1 MEDFPANSQIL
12 RNTISM
18 KNLLM
23 ACFILAA
30 ASCST
35 AQMTYSSKNK
45 KAIALFEQGRDEPS
59 KSIDPKTHGPN
70 YAGGI
75 ALLEKAL
82 EKDPNFWEAHM
93 VEAEM
98 YEELN
103 QPYKAIEH
111 YRKAL
116 AINPNP
122 TSGGATYFYLGT
134 LEYSVGEYENAT
146 KNLTTF
152 TQVKGA
158 HPDNI
163 ALAKQIINDCAF
175 AIEAMKNP
183 TQFKPVNLGPGVN
196 TKDPEYFPT
205 ITVDGKTLL
214 FTRLIDDKRV
224 SGPFQK
230 QEDFYV
236 SNLSTFNTWEAAVPM
251 PKNINTLNNEGAPT
265 ISADGRN
272 LIFVACSDE
281 SGTNYG
287 ENRKGKGSCDLF
299 YTKRLGN
306 QWVDPVNLP
315 GAINTGNWESQPSLS
330 ADGKTLYFVRKV
342 MTRNGRPDSDI
353 YFSTLKDDGSWDT
366 PVRLPNTINTP
377 YMEESVLIHPDGKTL
392 YFSSQGHPGMGGL
405 DIFLS
410 RMNDKGEWSKPENLG
425 YPINTSA
432 DENSLLV
439 SADGEIAFFASDREG
454 GFGDLDIY
462 YFIMPEKFRP
472 VKTVYFDGL
481 VFDAITK
488 KPLPGKFSLVNI
500 KTGKEVIKSEADQV
514 NGTFTVSL
522 PLNEEYALSVSY
534 PGYTFFSQNFN
545 MTIADNQES
554 FHMDVPMVP
563 LTASG
568 TATAL
573 KNVFFDLN
581 KATLRPESFVE
592 LNKLRDLLKANPATK
607 IEIGGHTDTRG
618 DAAENLKLSDAR
630 AKSVKDY
637 LISQGIETSRLTS
650 KGYGETMPIFS
661 DEAIAKMTKESEK
674 EKAHQENRRTEYKIV
689 K

>member
-1 MEDFPANSQIL
+1 MEDLITNSQIL
-12 RNTISM
+12 RNTLSM
-18 KNLLM
+18 KNGLLVL
-23 ACFILAA
+23 FLLAL

-35 AQMTYSSKNK
+35 AQMTYSTKNK
-45 KAIALFEQGRDEPS
+45 KAIELFEQARNEPG

-70 YAGGI
+70 FAGAI
-75 ALLEKAL
+75 VLLEKAL

-134 LEYSVGEYENAT
+134 LEYSVGEYENAI
-146 KNLTTF
+146 KNLTIF
-152 TQVKGA
+152 TQAKGA
-158 HPDNI
+158 YPENI
-163 ALAKQIINDCAF
+163 ERAKQVIKDCSF

-183 TQFKPVNLGPGVN
+183 TQFKPINLGPGVN

-214 FTRLIDDKRV
+214 FTRRLDDKRV
-224 SGPFQK
+224 AVYGE
-230 QEDFYV
+230 QEDFFV
-236 SNLSTFNTWEAAVPM
+236 SNLSTFNTWETAVPM
-251 PKNINTLNNEGAPT
+251 PKNINTINNEGAPT
-265 ISADGRN
+265 ISADGRS
-272 LIFVACSDE
+272 LIFVACADE
-281 SGTNYG
+281 SGSYG
-287 ENRKGKGSCDLF
+287 DNRKGKGSCDLF
-299 YTKRLGN
+299 YTKRLGS
-306 QWVDPVNLP
+306 QWIDPVNLP
-315 GAINTGNWESQPSLS
+315 GAINTGNWETQPSLS
-330 ADGKTLYFVRKV
+330 ADGKTLYFVRRI
-342 MTRNGRPDSDI
+342 MTRGGRPDSDI
-353 YFSTLKDDGSWDT
+353 YTSTLKDDGTWDT
-366 PVRLPNTINTP
+366 PVRLPATVNSP

-392 YFSSQGHPGMGGL
+392 YFSSQGHRGMGGL
-405 DIFLS
+405 DIFVS
-410 RMNDKGEWSKPENLG
+410 RMNDKGEWGAAENLG
-425 YPINTSA
+425 YPINSSA

-454 GFGDLDIY
+454 GFGDLDLY

-472 VKTVYFDGL
+472 VKTLYFDGL
-481 VFDAITK
+481 VFDATTK

-500 KTGKEVIKSEADQV
+500 KTGAEVIKSEADQV

-522 PLNEEYALSVSY
+522 PINEEYALSVSY

-545 MTIADNQES
+545 MTLADNQES
-554 FHMDVPMVP
+554 FHMDVPMNPIV
-563 LTASG
+563 SG
-568 TATAL
+568 TTTAL
-573 KNVFFDLN
+573 KNVFFDLD
-581 KATLRPESFVE
+581 KATLRPESYVE
-592 LNKLRDLLKANPATK
+592 LNKLRDQLKANPTMK

-618 DAAENLKLSDAR
+618 DAARNLQLSDAR

-637 LISQGIETSRLTS
+637 LIQQGIEASRLSS

-661 DEAIAKMTKESEK
+661 DEAIAKMVKETEK
-674 EKAHQENRRTEYKIV
+674 EKAHQENRRTEYKIL

>member
-1 MEDFPANSQIL
+1 MEDLPANSQIL

-23 ACFILAA
+23 ALFILAA

-45 KAIALFEQGRDEPS
+45 KAIALFEEGRAEPG

-70 YAGGI
+70 FAGGI

-82 EKDPNFWEAHM
+82 EKDSMFWEAHM

-116 AINPNP
+116 KINPNP
-122 TSGGATYFYLGT
+122 TSGGAAYFYLGT
-134 LEYSVGEYENAT
+134 LEYTVGEYESA
-146 KNLTTF
+146 KENLIKF
-152 TQVKGA
+152 TQAKGA
-158 HPDNI
+158 HPDNV
-163 ALAKQIINDCAF
+163 ARAKQIISDTEF

-183 TQFKPVNLGPGVN
+183 NQFKPVNLGPGVN

-224 SGPFQK
+224 AGPFQK

-251 PKNINTLNNEGAPT
+251 PKNINTVNNEGAPT

-287 ENRKGKGSCDLF
+287 DNRKGRGSCDLF

-306 QWVDPVNLP
+306 QWIDPVNLP

-330 ADGKTLYFVRKV
+330 ADGKTVYFVRKV
-342 MTRNGRPDSDI
+342 MTRGGRPDSDI
-353 YFSTLKDDGSWDT
+353 YYSTLKEDGSWDT
-366 PVRLPNTINTP
+366 PVRLPNNINTP
-377 YMEESVLIHPDGKTL
+377 YMEESVLIHPDGRTL

-405 DIFLS
+405 DIFVT
-410 RMNDKGEWSKPENLG
+410 RMNDKGEWGKPENLG

-481 VFDAITK
+481 VFDATTK
-488 KPLPGKFSLVNI
+488 KPLPGKFSLINI

-545 MTIADNQES
+545 MTVADNQES
-554 FHMDVPMVP
+554 FHMDVPLNP
-563 LTASG
+563 ITSG
-568 TATAL
+568 TTTAL
-573 KNVFFDLN
+573 KNVFFDLD
-581 KATLRPESFVE
+581 KATLRPESYVE
-592 LNKLRDLLKANPATK
+592 LNKLRDLLKANPTMK

-618 DAAENLKLSDAR
+618 DAARNLQLSDAR
-630 AKSVKDY
+630 AKTVKDY
-637 LISQGIETSRLTS
+637 LIQQGIEVSRLSS
-650 KGYGETMPIFS
+650 KGFGETMPIFT
-661 DEAIAKMTKESEK
+661 DEAIAKMSKETEK

-689 K
+689 N

>member
-1 MEDFPANSQIL
+1 M
-12 RNTISM
+12 R
-18 KNLLM
+18 NLLL
-23 ACFILAA
+23 ALFILAT

-45 KAIALFEQGRDEPS
+45 KAIALYEQGRSEPGRS
-59 KSIDPKTHGPN
+59 VDPKTHGPN
-70 YAGGI
+70 YAAGI

-82 EKDPNFWEAHM
+82 EKDPAFWEVHM

-98 YEELN
+98 YIELN
-103 QPYKAIEH
+103 QPHKAIEH

-122 TSGGATYFYLGT
+122 TSGGSTYYYLGT
-134 LEYSVGEYENAT
+134 LEYGVGEYENAV
-146 KNLTTF
+146 KDLTTF
-152 TQVKGA
+152 TQSKGA

-163 ALAKQIINDCAF
+163 AMAKQLINDCAF

-183 TQFKPVNLGPGVN
+183 NQFKPINLGPGVN

-224 SGPFQK
+224 AGPYQK

-236 SNLSTFNTWEAAVPM
+236 SNLSTFNTWETAVPM
-251 PKNINTLNNEGAPT
+251 PKNINTVNNEGAPT
-265 ISADGRN
+265 IAADGRT

-281 SGTNYG
+281 SGINYG

-306 QWVDPVNLP
+306 QWIDPTNLP
-315 GAINTGNWESQPSLS
+315 GAINTSSWESQPSLS

-342 MTRNGRPDSDI
+342 MTRGGRPDSDI
-353 YFSTLKDDGSWDT
+353 YSSTLKDDGTWDT

-392 YFSSQGHPGMGGL
+392 YFSSKGHPGMGGL
-405 DIFLS
+405 DIFVS
-410 RMNDKGEWSKPENLG
+410 RMDENGVWGKPENLG

-462 YFIMPEKFRP
+462 YFVMPEKFRP

-481 VFDAITK
+481 VFDAVTK
-488 KPLPGKFSLVNI
+488 KPIQGKFSLVNI
-500 KTGKEVIKSEADQV
+500 KTGKEVIKSEADPV
-514 NGTFTVSL
+514 TGAFTVSL
-522 PLNEEYALSVSY
+522 PINEDYALSVSY

-545 MTIADNQES
+545 MTLADNQES
-554 FHMDVPMVP
+554 FHMDVPMVSVSNTVNP
-563 LTASG
+563 VT
-568 TATAL
+568 L
-573 KNVFFDLN
+573 KNVFFDLGL
-581 KATLRPESFVE
+581 ATLRPESYVE
-592 LNKLRDLLKANPATK
+592 LNKLRDFLKANPALK

-618 DAAENLKLSDAR
+618 DNAENQKLSEAR

-637 LISQGIETSRLTS
+637 LIQQGIETARLSS
-650 KGYGETMPIFS
+650 KGYGETMPIYS
-661 DEAIAKMTKESEK
+661 DEAIAKMPTEKEK

>member
-1 MEDFPANSQIL
+1 M
-12 RNTISM
+12 R
-18 KNLLM
+18 NLLL
-23 ACFILAA
+23 ALFILAT

-45 KAIALFEQGRDEPS
+45 KAIALYEQGRSEPGRS
-59 KSIDPKTHGPN
+59 VDPKTHGPN
-70 YAGGI
+70 YAAGI

-82 EKDPNFWEAHM
+82 EKDPAFWEVHM

-98 YEELN
+98 YIELN
-103 QPYKAIEH
+103 QPHKAIEH

-122 TSGGATYFYLGT
+122 TSGGSTYYYLGT
-134 LEYSVGEYENAT
+134 LEYGVGEYENAV
-146 KNLTTF
+146 KDLTTF
-152 TQVKGA
+152 TQSKGA

-163 ALAKQIINDCAF
+163 AMAKQLINDCAF

-183 TQFKPVNLGPGVN
+183 NQFKPINLGPGVN

-224 SGPFQK
+224 AGPYQK

-236 SNLSTFNTWEAAVPM
+236 SNLSTFNTWETAVPM
-251 PKNINTLNNEGAPT
+251 PKNINTVNNEGAPT
-265 ISADGRN
+265 IAADGRT

-281 SGTNYG
+281 SGINYG

-306 QWVDPVNLP
+306 QWIDPTNLP
-315 GAINTGNWESQPSLS
+315 GAINTSSWESQPSLS

-342 MTRNGRPDSDI
+342 MTRGGRPDSDI
-353 YFSTLKDDGSWDT
+353 YSSTLKDDGTWDT

-392 YFSSQGHPGMGGL
+392 YFSSKGHPGMGGL
-405 DIFLS
+405 DIFVS
-410 RMNDKGEWSKPENLG
+410 RMDENGVWGKPENLG

-462 YFIMPEKFRP
+462 YFVMPEKFRP
-472 VKTVYFDGL
+472 VRTVYFDGL
-481 VFDAITK
+481 VFDAVTK
-488 KPLPGKFSLVNI
+488 KPIQGKFSLVNI
-500 KTGKEVIKSEADQV
+500 KTGKEVIKSEADPV
-514 NGTFTVSL
+514 TGAFTVSL
-522 PLNEEYALSVSY
+522 PINEDYALSVSY

-545 MTIADNQES
+545 MTLADNQES
-554 FHMDVPMVP
+554 FHMDVPMVSVSNTVNP
-563 LTASG
+563 VT
-568 TATAL
+568 L
-573 KNVFFDLN
+573 KNVFFDLGL
-581 KATLRPESFVE
+581 ATLRPESYVE
-592 LNKLRDLLKANPATK
+592 LNKLRDFLKANPALK

-618 DAAENLKLSDAR
+618 DNAENQKLSEAR

-637 LISQGIETSRLTS
+637 LIQQGIETARLSS
-650 KGYGETMPIFS
+650 KGYGETMPIYS
-661 DEAIAKMTKESEK
+661 DEAIAKMPTEKEK

>member
-1 MEDFPANSQIL
+1 M
-12 RNTISM
+12 R
-18 KNLLM
+18 NLLL
-23 ACFILAA
+23 ALFILAT

-45 KAIALFEQGRDEPS
+45 KAIALFEQGRDEPG
-59 KSIDPKTHGPN
+59 KSVDPRTHGPN

-82 EKDPNFWEAHM
+82 EKDPAFWEAHM

-98 YEELN
+98 YELLN
-103 QPYKAIEH
+103 QPYKAIEQC
-111 YRKAL
+111 RKAL
-116 AINPNP
+116 AINPSP
-122 TSGGATYFYLGT
+122 TSGGSTYFYLGT
-134 LEYSVGEYENAT
+134 LEYSVGEYENAR

-152 TQVKGA
+152 TQAKGA
-158 HPDNI
+158 HPDNV
-163 ALAKQIINDCAF
+163 ARAKQIINDCDF
-175 AIEAMKNP
+175 AVEAMKNP
-183 TQFKPVNLGPGVN
+183 NQFKPINLGPGVN
-196 TKDPEYFPT
+196 TKDSEYFPT

-214 FTRLIDDKRV
+214 FTRRIEDKRV
-224 SGPFQK
+224 QVYGE

-236 SNLSTFNTWEAAVPM
+236 SNLSTFNTWEAAIPM

-265 ISADGRN
+265 IAADGRT
-272 LIFVACSDE
+272 LIFVACADE
-281 SGTNYG
+281 SGSYG
-287 ENRKGKGSCDLF
+287 DNRNGKGSCDLF

-306 QWVDPVNLP
+306 QWIDPTNLP
-315 GAINTGNWESQPSLS
+315 GAINTGSWESQPSLS

-342 MTRNGRPDSDI
+342 MTRGGRPDSDI
-353 YFSTLKDDGSWDT
+353 YFSTLKEDGSWDT

-392 YFSSQGHPGMGGL
+392 YFSSQGHQGMGGL
-405 DIFLS
+405 DIFVS
-410 RMNDKGEWSKPENLG
+410 RMDEHGVWGKPENLG

-454 GFGDLDIY
+454 GFGKLDLY

-472 VKTVYFDGL
+472 VKTLYFDGL
-481 VFDAITK
+481 VFDAVTK
-488 KPLPGKFSLVNI
+488 KPIPGKFSLVNI

-514 NGTFTVSL
+514 TGSFTVSL
-522 PLNEEYALSVSY
+522 PINEEYALSVSY

-545 MTIADNQES
+545 MTLADNQES
-554 FHMDVPMVP
+554 FHMDVPMVSVSNTVNP
-563 LTASG
+563 V
-568 TATAL
+568 AL
-573 KNVFFDLN
+573 KNVFFDLA

-592 LNKLRDLLKANPATK
+592 LNKLRDFLKANPTIK

-637 LISQGIETSRLTS
+637 LIQQGIEAARLSS
-650 KGYGETMPIFS
+650 KGYGETLPIYS
-661 DEAIAKMTKESEK
+661 DEVIAKMATEKEK

>member
-1 MEDFPANSQIL
+1 M
-12 RNTISM
+12 R
-18 KNLLM
+18 NLLL
-23 ACFILAA
+23 ALFILAT

-45 KAIALFEQGRDEPS
+45 KAIALYEQGRSEPGRS
-59 KSIDPKTHGPN
+59 VDPKTHGPN
-70 YAGGI
+70 YAAGI

-82 EKDPNFWEAHM
+82 EKDPAFWEVHM

-98 YEELN
+98 YIELN
-103 QPYKAIEH
+103 QPHKAIEH

-122 TSGGATYFYLGT
+122 TSGGSTYYYLGT
-134 LEYSVGEYENAT
+134 LEYGVGEYENAV
-146 KNLTTF
+146 KDLTTF
-152 TQVKGA
+152 TQSKGA

-163 ALAKQIINDCAF
+163 AMAKQLINDCAF

-183 TQFKPVNLGPGVN
+183 NQFKPINLGPGVN

-224 SGPFQK
+224 AGPYQK

-236 SNLSTFNTWEAAVPM
+236 SNLSTFNTWETAVPM
-251 PKNINTLNNEGAPT
+251 PKNINTVNNEGAPT
-265 ISADGRN
+265 IAADGRT

-281 SGTNYG
+281 SGINYG

-306 QWVDPVNLP
+306 QWIDPTNLP
-315 GAINTGNWESQPSLS
+315 GAINTSSWESQPSLS

-342 MTRNGRPDSDI
+342 MTRGGRPDSDI
-353 YFSTLKDDGSWDT
+353 YSSTLKDDGTWDT

-392 YFSSQGHPGMGGL
+392 YFSSKGHPGMGGL
-405 DIFLS
+405 DIFVS
-410 RMNDKGEWSKPENLG
+410 RMDENGVWGKPENLG

-462 YFIMPEKFRP
+462 YFVMPEKFRP
-472 VKTVYFDGL
+472 VRTVYFDGL
-481 VFDAITK
+481 VFDALTK
-488 KPLPGKFSLVNI
+488 KPIQGKFSLVNI
-500 KTGKEVIKSEADQV
+500 KTGKEVIKSEADPV
-514 NGTFTVSL
+514 TGAFTVSL
-522 PLNEEYALSVSY
+522 PINEDYALSVSY

-545 MTIADNQES
+545 MTLADNQES
-554 FHMDVPMVP
+554 FHMDVPMVSVSNTVNP
-563 LTASG
+563 VT
-568 TATAL
+568 L
-573 KNVFFDLN
+573 KNVFFDLGL
-581 KATLRPESFVE
+581 ATLRPESYVE
-592 LNKLRDLLKANPATK
+592 LNKLRDFLKANPALK

-618 DAAENLKLSDAR
+618 DNAENQKLSEAR

-637 LISQGIETSRLTS
+637 LIQQGIEAARLSS
-650 KGYGETMPIFS
+650 KGYGETMPIYS
-661 DEAIAKMTKESEK
+661 DEAIAKMPTEKEK

>member
-1 MEDFPANSQIL
+1 
-12 RNTISM
+12 M
-18 KNLLM
+18 KNGLLVL
-23 ACFILAA
+23 FLLAL

-35 AQMTYSSKNK
+35 AQMTYSTKNK
-45 KAIALFEQGRDEPS
+45 KAIELYEQGRNEPGR
-59 KSIDPKTHGPN
+59 SIDPKTHGPN
-70 YAGGI
+70 FAGGI
-75 ALLEKAL
+75 ALLDKAL

-111 YRKAL
+111 YRKVI

-122 TSGGATYFYLGT
+122 TSGGAIYFYLGT
-134 LEYSVGEYENAT
+134 MEYTVGEYENAI

-152 TQVKGA
+152 TQAKGA
-158 HPDNI
+158 HPENV
-163 ALAKQIINDCAF
+163 ARAKRLIDDCNF

-196 TKDPEYFPT
+196 TKDAEYFPT

-214 FTRLIDDKRV
+214 FTRRIEDKRV
-224 SGPFQK
+224 PVYGE

-236 SNLSTFNTWEAAVPM
+236 SNLSTFKTWETAVPM
-251 PKNINTLNNEGAPT
+251 PKNINTVRNEGAPT

-272 LIFVACSDE
+272 LIFVACDDE
-281 SGTNYG
+281 SGSYG
-287 ENRKGKGSCDLF
+287 EGRKGKGSCDLF

-306 QWVDPVNLP
+306 QWIDPVNLP
-315 GAINTGNWESQPSLS
+315 GAINTGNWETQPSLS
-330 ADGKTLYFVRKV
+330 ADGKTLYFVRRV
-342 MTRNGRPDSDI
+342 MTKSGIPDSDI
-353 YFSTLKDDGSWDT
+353 YTSTLKDDGTWNT
-366 PVRLPNTINTP
+366 PVRLPSTINTP

-392 YFSSQGHPGMGGL
+392 YFSSQGHRGMGGL
-405 DIFLS
+405 DIFVS
-410 RMNDKGEWSKPENLG
+410 RMNEKGEWGPAENLG
-425 YPINTSA
+425 YPINSSA

-454 GFGDLDIY
+454 GFGKLDLY

-472 VKTVYFDGL
+472 VKTLYFDGL
-481 VFDAITK
+481 VFDAVTK

-500 KTGKEVIKSEADQV
+500 KTGVEVIKSEADQV

-522 PLNEEYALSVSY
+522 PINEEYALSVSY
-534 PGYTFFSQNFN
+534 PGYTFYSQNFN
-545 MTIADNQES
+545 MTVADNQES
-554 FHMDVPMVP
+554 FHMDVPMNP
-563 LTASG
+563 ITAG
-568 TATAL
+568 PPTAL
-573 KNVFFDLN
+573 RNVFFDLD
-581 KATLRPESFVE
+581 KATLRPESYVE
-592 LNKLRDLLKANPATK
+592 LNKLRDFLKANSAIK

-618 DAAENLKLSDAR
+618 DEAANLKLSDAR

-637 LISQGIETSRLTS
+637 LIQQGIEASRLSS
-650 KGYGETMPIFS
+650 KGYGETMPIFT

>member
-1 MEDFPANSQIL
+1 MEDFIADSQIL

-23 ACFILAA
+23 ACFILAT

-45 KAIALFEQGRDEPS
+45 KAIALYEQGRDEPG
-59 KSIDPKTHGPN
+59 KSVDPKTHGPN

-82 EKDPNFWEAHM
+82 EKDPAFWEAHM

-98 YEELN
+98 YESLN
-103 QPYKAIEH
+103 QPYKAIEQ

-116 AINPNP
+116 EINPNP

-134 LEYSVGEYENAT
+134 LEYSVGEYENAS

-152 TQVKGA
+152 VQTKGA
-158 HPDNI
+158 HADYVTRS
-163 ALAKQIINDCAF
+163 KQIINDCAF

-183 TQFKPVNLGPGVN
+183 NQFKPVNLGPGVN
-196 TKDPEYFPT
+196 TKDSEYFPT

-214 FTRLIDDKRV
+214 FTRRLEDKRV
-224 SGPFQK
+224 PIYGE

-236 SNLSTFNTWEAAVPM
+236 SNLSTFNTWETAIPM

-265 ISADGRN
+265 IAADGRT

-281 SGTNYG
+281 SGSYG
-287 ENRKGKGSCDLF
+287 DNRKGKGSCDLF

-306 QWVDPVNLP
+306 QWVDPINLP
-315 GAINTGNWESQPSLS
+315 GAINTGNWETQPSLS
-330 ADGKTLYFVRKV
+330 ADGKTLYFVRRI
-342 MTRNGRPDSDI
+342 MTRGGRPDSDI
-353 YFSTLKDDGSWDT
+353 YTSTMKDDGSWDT

-392 YFSSQGHPGMGGL
+392 YFSSQGHRGMGGL
-405 DIFLS
+405 DIFVS
-410 RMNDKGEWSKPENLG
+410 RMNDKGEWGIPENLG

-454 GFGDLDIY
+454 GFGKLDLY

-472 VKTVYFDGL
+472 VKTLYFDGL
-481 VFDAITK
+481 VFDAVTK
-488 KPLPGKFSLVNI
+488 APLPGKFSLVNI

-522 PLNEEYALSVSY
+522 PTNEEYALSVSY

-545 MTIADNQES
+545 MTVADNQES
-554 FHMDVPMVP
+554 FHMDVPMNP
-563 LTASG
+563 ITAGS
-568 TATAL
+568 TTAL

-581 KATLRPESFVE
+581 KASLRPESFVE
-592 LNKLRDLLKANPATK
+592 LNKLRDFLKSNPTIK

-618 DAAENLKLSDAR
+618 DAAENMKLSDAR

-637 LISQGIETSRLTS
+637 LIQQGVEASRLSS
-650 KGYGETMPIFS
+650 KGFGETMPIFS
-661 DEAIAKMTKESEK
+661 DEVIAKMTKENEK

>member
-1 MEDFPANSQIL
+1 MEDLITNSQIL
-12 RNTISM
+12 RNTLSM
-18 KNLLM
+18 KNGLLVL
-23 ACFILAA
+23 FLLAL

-35 AQMTYSSKNK
+35 AQMTYSTKNK
-45 KAIALFEQGRDEPS
+45 KAIELFEQARNEPG

-70 YAGGI
+70 FAGAI
-75 ALLEKAL
+75 VLLEKAL

-103 QPYKAIEH
+103 QPYKAIDH

-134 LEYSVGEYENAT
+134 LEYSVGEYENAI
-146 KNLTTF
+146 KNLTIF
-152 TQVKGA
+152 TQAKGA
-158 HPDNI
+158 YPENI
-163 ALAKQIINDCAF
+163 ERAKQVIKDCSF

-183 TQFKPVNLGPGVN
+183 TQFKPINLGPGVN

-214 FTRLIDDKRV
+214 FTRRLDDKRV
-224 SGPFQK
+224 AVYGE
-230 QEDFYV
+230 QEDFFV
-236 SNLSTFNTWEAAVPM
+236 SNLSTFNTWETAVPM
-251 PKNINTLNNEGAPT
+251 PKNINTINNEGAPT
-265 ISADGRN
+265 ISADGRS
-272 LIFVACSDE
+272 LIFVACADE
-281 SGTNYG
+281 SGSYG
-287 ENRKGKGSCDLF
+287 DNRKGKGSCDLF
-299 YTKRLGN
+299 YTKRLGS
-306 QWVDPVNLP
+306 QWIDPVNLP
-315 GAINTGNWESQPSLS
+315 GAINTGNWETQPSLS
-330 ADGKTLYFVRKV
+330 ADGKTLYFVRRI
-342 MTRNGRPDSDI
+342 MTRGGRPDSDI
-353 YFSTLKDDGSWDT
+353 YTSTLKDDGTWDT
-366 PVRLPNTINTP
+366 PVRLPATVNSP

-392 YFSSQGHPGMGGL
+392 YFSSQGHRGMGGL
-405 DIFLS
+405 DIFVS
-410 RMNDKGEWSKPENLG
+410 RMNDKGEWGAAENLG
-425 YPINTSA
+425 YPINSSA

-454 GFGDLDIY
+454 GFGDLDLY

-472 VKTVYFDGL
+472 VKTLYFDGL
-481 VFDAITK
+481 VFDATTK

-500 KTGKEVIKSEADQV
+500 KTGAEVIKSEADQV

-522 PLNEEYALSVSY
+522 PINEEYALSVSY

-545 MTIADNQES
+545 MTLADNQES
-554 FHMDVPMVP
+554 FHMDVPMNPIV
-563 LTASG
+563 SG
-568 TATAL
+568 TTTAL
-573 KNVFFDLN
+573 KNVFFDLD
-581 KATLRPESFVE
+581 KATLRPESYVE
-592 LNKLRDLLKANPATK
+592 LNKLRDQLKANPTMK

-618 DAAENLKLSDAR
+618 DAARNLQLSDAR

-637 LISQGIETSRLTS
+637 LIQQGIEASRLSS

-661 DEAIAKMTKESEK
+661 DEAISKMVKETEK
-674 EKAHQENRRTEYKIV
+674 EKAHQENRRTEYKIL

>member
-1 MEDFPANSQIL
+1 MEDIIANSQIF
-12 RNTISM
+12 RNTLKM
-18 KNLLM
+18 KNGLLVL
-23 ACFILAA
+23 FLLAL

-35 AQMTYSSKNK
+35 AQMTYSTKNK
-45 KAIALFEQGRDEPS
+45 KAIELFEQARNEPG

-70 YAGGI
+70 FAGAI
-75 ALLEKAL
+75 VLLEKAL

-122 TSGGATYFYLGT
+122 TSGGGTYFYLGT
-134 LEYSVGEYENAT
+134 LEYSVGEYENAV
-146 KNLTTF
+146 KNLTIF
-152 TQVKGA
+152 TQAKGA
-158 HPDNI
+158 YPENVER
-163 ALAKQIINDCAF
+163 AKQLINDCNF

-183 TQFKPVNLGPGVN
+183 TQFKPINLGPGVN

-214 FTRLIDDKRV
+214 FTRRLEDKRV
-224 SGPFQK
+224 QVYGE
-230 QEDFYV
+230 QEDFFV
-236 SNLSTFNTWEAAVPM
+236 SNLSTFNTWETAVPM
-251 PKNINTLNNEGAPT
+251 PKNINTINNEGAPT
-265 ISADGRN
+265 ISADGRS
-272 LIFVACSDE
+272 LIFVACADE
-281 SGTNYG
+281 SGSYG
-287 ENRKGKGSCDLF
+287 DNRKGKGSCDLF
-299 YTKRLGN
+299 YTKRLGT

-315 GAINTGNWESQPSLS
+315 GAINTGNWETQPSLS
-330 ADGKTLYFVRKV
+330 ADGKTLYFVRRI
-342 MTRNGRPDSDI
+342 MTRGGRPDSDI
-353 YFSTLKDDGSWDT
+353 YSSTLKDDGTWDT
-366 PVRLPNTINTP
+366 PVRLPATVNTP

-392 YFSSQGHPGMGGL
+392 YFSSQGHRGMGGL
-405 DIFLS
+405 DIFVS
-410 RMNDKGEWSKPENLG
+410 RMNDKGEWGTAENLG
-425 YPINTSA
+425 YPINSSA

-454 GFGDLDIY
+454 GFGDLDLY

-472 VKTVYFDGL
+472 VKTLYFDGL

-488 KPLPGKFSLVNI
+488 KPIPGKFSLINI
-500 KTGKEVIKSEADQV
+500 KTGVEVIKSEADQV

-522 PLNEEYALSVSY
+522 PINEEYALSVSY

-545 MTIADNQES
+545 MTLADNQES

-563 LTASG
+563 LSASG
-568 TATAL
+568 TPTAL
-573 KNVFFDLN
+573 KNVFFDLD
-581 KATLRPESFVE
+581 KATLRPESYVE

-618 DAAENLKLSDAR
+618 DAAANLKLSDAR

-637 LISQGIETSRLTS
+637 LIQQGIDASRLSS
-650 KGYGETMPIFS
+650 KGYGETMPIFT

>member
-1 MEDFPANSQIL
+1 
-12 RNTISM
+12 M
-18 KNLLM
+18 KNLVL
-23 ACFILAA
+23 ALFVLAA

-35 AQMTYSSKNK
+35 AQMGYSSKNK
-45 KAIALFEQGRDEPS
+45 KAIALFEQGRDEPG
-59 KSIDPKTHGPN
+59 KTIDPKTHGPN

-82 EKDPNFWEAHM
+82 EKDPAFWEAHM

-98 YEELN
+98 YELMGKPH
-103 QPYKAIEH
+103 QAIEH

-116 AINPNP
+116 EINPNHSP
-122 TSGGATYFYLGT
+122 TGATYYYLGT
-134 LEYSVGEYENAT
+134 LEYAVGEYENAT
-146 KNLTTF
+146 KDLNKYI
-152 TQVKGA
+152 QNKGA
-158 HPDNI
+158 HPDYV
-163 ALAKQIINDCAF
+163 AQSKQIISDCAF

-183 TQFKPVNLGPGVN
+183 NQFKPINLGPGVN

-224 SGPFQK
+224 PGPYQK

-236 SNLSTFNTWEAAVPM
+236 SNLSTFNTWETAIPM
-251 PKNINTLNNEGAPT
+251 PKNINTVNNEGAPT
-265 ISADGRN
+265 IGADGRS

-281 SGTNYG
+281 SGMNYG
-287 ENRKGKGSCDLF
+287 DNRKGKGSCDLF
-299 YTKRLGN
+299 YTKRLGT
-306 QWVDPVNLP
+306 QWLDPVNLP
-315 GAINTGNWESQPSLS
+315 GAINTSNWESQPSLS

-342 MTRNGRPDSDI
+342 MTKNGRPDSDI
-353 YFSTLKDDGSWDT
+353 YTSTLKEDGTWDT

-392 YFSSQGHPGMGGL
+392 YFSSRGHPGMGGL
-405 DIFLS
+405 DIFVS
-410 RMNDKGEWSKPENLG
+410 RKDEKGEWGKPENLG

-454 GFGDLDIY
+454 GFGDLDLY
-462 YFIMPEKFRP
+462 YFVMPEKFRP
-472 VKTVYFDGL
+472 VKTLYFDGL
-481 VFDAITK
+481 VFDAVTK
-488 KPLPGKFSLVNI
+488 KPIPGKFSLVNI

-514 NGTFTVSL
+514 TGAFTVSL
-522 PLNEEYALSVSY
+522 PINEEYALSVSY

-545 MTIADNQES
+545 MLLADNQES
-554 FHMDVPMVP
+554 FHMDVPMNP
-563 LTASG
+563 ITATG
-568 TATAL
+568 TVTAL
-573 KNVFFDLN
+573 KNVFFDLG
-581 KATLRPESFVE
+581 KATLRPESYVE
-592 LNKLRDLLKANPATK
+592 LNKLRDFLKANPGIK

-637 LISQGIETSRLTS
+637 LIQQGIDPTRLSS

-661 DEAIAKMTKESEK
+661 DEAIAKMATENEK

>member
-1 MEDFPANSQIL
+1 
-12 RNTISM
+12 M

-23 ACFILAA
+23 ACFILAT

-45 KAIALFEQGRDEPS
+45 KAIALYEQGRDEPG
-59 KSIDPKTHGPN
+59 KSVDPKTHGPN

-82 EKDPNFWEAHM
+82 EKDPAFWEAHM

-98 YEELN
+98 YESLN
-103 QPYKAIEH
+103 QPYKAIEQ

-116 AINPNP
+116 EINPNP

-134 LEYSVGEYENAT
+134 LEYSVGEYENAS

-152 TQVKGA
+152 VQTKGA
-158 HPDNI
+158 HADYVTRS
-163 ALAKQIINDCAF
+163 KQIINDCAF

-183 TQFKPVNLGPGVN
+183 NQFKPVNLGPGVN
-196 TKDPEYFPT
+196 TKDSEYFPT

-214 FTRLIDDKRV
+214 FTRRLEDKRV
-224 SGPFQK
+224 PIYGE

-236 SNLSTFNTWEAAVPM
+236 SNLSTFNTWETAIPM

-265 ISADGRN
+265 IAADGRT

-281 SGTNYG
+281 SGSYG
-287 ENRKGKGSCDLF
+287 DNRKGKGSCDLF

-306 QWVDPVNLP
+306 QWVDPINLP
-315 GAINTGNWESQPSLS
+315 GAINTGNWETQPSLS
-330 ADGKTLYFVRKV
+330 ADGKTLYFVRRI
-342 MTRNGRPDSDI
+342 MTRGGRPDSDI
-353 YFSTLKDDGSWDT
+353 YTSTMKDDGSWDT

-392 YFSSQGHPGMGGL
+392 YFSSQGHRGMGGL
-405 DIFLS
+405 DIFVS
-410 RMNDKGEWSKPENLG
+410 RMNDKGEWGIPENLG

-454 GFGDLDIY
+454 GFGKLDLY

-472 VKTVYFDGL
+472 VKTLYFDGL
-481 VFDAITK
+481 VFDAVTK
-488 KPLPGKFSLVNI
+488 APLPGKFSLVNI

-522 PLNEEYALSVSY
+522 PTNEEYALSVSY

-545 MTIADNQES
+545 MTVADNQES
-554 FHMDVPMVP
+554 FHMDVPMNP
-563 LTASG
+563 ITAGS
-568 TATAL
+568 TTAL

-581 KATLRPESFVE
+581 KASLRPESFVE
-592 LNKLRDLLKANPATK
+592 LNKLRDFLKSNPTIK

-618 DAAENLKLSDAR
+618 DAAENMKLSDAR

-637 LISQGIETSRLTS
+637 LIQQGVEASRLSS
-650 KGYGETMPIFS
+650 KGFGETMPIFS
-661 DEAIAKMTKESEK
+661 DEVIAKMTKENEK

>member
-1 MEDFPANSQIL
+1 MEDFLTNSQIF
-12 RNTISM
+12 RNTVSM

-23 ACFILAA
+23 ALFILTV

-35 AQMTYSSKNK
+35 AQMGYSSTNK
-45 KAIALFEQGRDEPS
+45 KAIALFEEGRAEPG
-59 KSIDPKTHGPN
+59 KSVDPKTHGPN

-103 QPYKAIEH
+103 QPYKAIEQ
-111 YRKAL
+111 YRKTI

-122 TSGGATYFYLGT
+122 TSGGAVYFYLGT
-134 LEYSVGEYENAT
+134 LEYTVGEYDNAI

-152 TQVKGA
+152 TQAKGA
-158 HPDNI
+158 HPENI
-163 ALAKQIINDCAF
+163 ARANKLISDCDF
-175 AIEAMKNP
+175 ALESMKNP

-196 TKDPEYFPT
+196 TKDAEYFPT

-214 FTRLIDDKRV
+214 FTRRIEDKRV
-224 SGPFQK
+224 AVYGE

-236 SNLSTFNTWEAAVPM
+236 SGLSTFNTWETAVPM
-251 PKNINTLNNEGAPT
+251 PKNINTVNNEGAPT
-265 ISADGRN
+265 ISADGRS
-272 LIFVACSDE
+272 LIFVACDDE
-281 SGTNYG
+281 SGSYG
-287 ENRKGKGSCDLF
+287 DGRKGRGSCDLF

-306 QWVDPVNLP
+306 QWIDPVNIP
-315 GAINTGNWESQPSLS
+315 GAINTGNWETQPSLS
-330 ADGKTLYFVRKV
+330 ADGKTLYFVRRV
-342 MTRNGRPDSDI
+342 MTRGGIPDSDI
-353 YFSTLKDDGSWDT
+353 YTSVLKDDGTWDT

-377 YMEESVLIHPDGKTL
+377 FMEESVLIHPDGKTL
-392 YFSSQGHPGMGGL
+392 YFSSQGHRGMGGL
-405 DIFLS
+405 DIFIS
-410 RMNDKGEWSKPENLG
+410 RMNDKGEWGKAENLG
-425 YPINTSA
+425 YPINSSA

-439 SADGEIAFFASDREG
+439 SADGEIAFFASNREG
-454 GFGDLDIY
+454 GFGKLDLY
-462 YFIMPEKFRP
+462 YFLMPEKFKP

-481 VFDAITK
+481 VFDATTK
-488 KPLPGKFSLVNI
+488 KPLPGKFSLINL

-522 PLNEEYALSVSY
+522 PLNQDYALSVSY

-545 MTIADNQES
+545 MTLADNQES
-554 FHMDVPMVP
+554 FHMDVPMNP
-563 LTASG
+563 ITAG
-568 TATAL
+568 PPTAL
-573 KNVFFDLN
+573 RNVFFDLD
-581 KATLRPESFVE
+581 KATLRPESYVE
-592 LNKLRDLLKANPATK
+592 LNKLRDLLKANPAMK

-618 DAAENLKLSDAR
+618 DDAKNLQLSDAR

-637 LISQGIETSRLTS
+637 LIQQGIEASRLSS
-650 KGYGETMPIFS
+650 KGFGETLPIIT
-661 DEAIAKMTKESEK
+661 DEAIAKMSKESEK
-674 EKAHQENRRTEYKIV
+674 EKAHQENRRTEYKIL

>member
-1 MEDFPANSQIL
+1 M
-12 RNTISM
+12 R
-18 KNLLM
+18 NLLL
-23 ACFILAA
+23 ALFILAT

-35 AQMTYSSKNK
+35 AQMSYSSKNK
-45 KAIALFEQGRDEPS
+45 KAIALFEQGRDEPG
-59 KSIDPKTHGPN
+59 KSVDPKTHGPN

-82 EKDPNFWEAHM
+82 EKDPLFWEAHM

-98 YEELN
+98 YELMN
-103 QPYKAIEH
+103 QPYKAIEQ

-116 AINPNP
+116 EINPNHSP
-122 TSGGATYFYLGT
+122 TGATFYYLGT
-134 LEYSVGEYENAT
+134 LEYSVGEYENASR
-146 KNLTTF
+146 NLSKYV
-152 TQVKGA
+152 QNKGA
-158 HPDNI
+158 HPDYVNRS
-163 ALAKQIINDCAF
+163 KQIISDCAF

-183 TQFKPVNLGPGVN
+183 SAFKPINLGPGVN

-224 SGPFQK
+224 AGPYQK

-236 SNLSTFNTWEAAVPM
+236 SNLSTFNTWETAVPM
-251 PKNINTLNNEGAPT
+251 PKNINTVNNEGAPT
-265 ISADGRN
+265 IAADGRT

-281 SGTNYG
+281 TGTNYG
-287 ENRKGKGSCDLF
+287 DNRKGKGSCDLF

-306 QWVDPVNLP
+306 QWIDPTNLP
-315 GAINTGNWESQPSLS
+315 GAINTSSWESQPSLS

-342 MTRNGRPDSDI
+342 MARGGRPDADI
-353 YFSTLKDDGSWDT
+353 YSSTLKDDGTWDT

-405 DIFLS
+405 DIFVS
-410 RMNDKGEWSKPENLG
+410 RMDENGVWGKPENLG
-425 YPINTSA
+425 YPINTAA

-472 VKTVYFDGL
+472 VRTVYFDGL
-481 VFDAITK
+481 VFDALTK
-488 KPLPGKFSLVNI
+488 KPIPGKFSLVNI

-514 NGTFTVSL
+514 TGAFTVSL
-522 PLNEEYALSVSY
+522 PINEEYALAVSY

-545 MTIADNQES
+545 MTLADNQES
-554 FHMDVPMVP
+554 FHMDVPMVSVSNTVNP
-563 LTASG
+563 V
-568 TATAL
+568 AL
-573 KNVFFDLN
+573 KNVFFDLA
-581 KATLRPESFVE
+581 KASLRPESFVE
-592 LNKLRDLLKANPATK
+592 LNKLRDFLKANPTIK

-637 LISQGIETSRLTS
+637 LIQQGIEAARLSS
-650 KGYGETMPIFS
+650 KGFGESMPIYS
-661 DEAIAKMTKESEK
+661 DEAIAKMPAEKEK

>member
-1 MEDFPANSQIL
+1 MEDFIADSQIL

-18 KNLLM
+18 KNLLL
-23 ACFILAA
+23 ALFILAT

-45 KAIALFEQGRDEPS
+45 KAIALYEQGRDEPG
-59 KSIDPKTHGPN
+59 KSVDPKTHGPN

-82 EKDPNFWEAHM
+82 EKDPAFWEAHM

-98 YEELN
+98 YESLN
-103 QPYKAIEH
+103 QPYKAIEQ

-122 TSGGATYFYLGT
+122 TSGGSTYFYLGT
-134 LEYSVGEYENAT
+134 LEYSVGEYENAS

-152 TQVKGA
+152 VQTKGA
-158 HPDNI
+158 HPEYVTRS
-163 ALAKQIINDCAF
+163 KQLIDDCAF
-175 AIEAMKNP
+175 AIEALKNP
-183 TQFKPVNLGPGVN
+183 NQFKPVNLGPGVN
-196 TKDPEYFPT
+196 TKDSEYFPT

-214 FTRLIDDKRV
+214 FTRRLEDKRV
-224 SGPFQK
+224 EIYGE

-236 SNLSTFNTWEAAVPM
+236 SNLSTFNTWETAIPM

-265 ISADGRN
+265 IAADGRT

-281 SGTNYG
+281 SGSYG
-287 ENRKGKGSCDLF
+287 DNRKGKGSCDLF

-306 QWVDPVNLP
+306 QWVDPINLP
-315 GAINTGNWESQPSLS
+315 GAINTGNWETQPSLS
-330 ADGKTLYFVRKV
+330 ADGKTLYFVRRI
-342 MTRNGRPDSDI
+342 MTRGGRPDSDI
-353 YFSTLKDDGSWDT
+353 YTSTMKDDGSWDT
-366 PVRLPNTINTP
+366 PVRLSNTINTP
-377 YMEESVLIHPDGKTL
+377 YMEESVLIHPDGRTL
-392 YFSSQGHPGMGGL
+392 YFSSQGHRGMGGL
-405 DIFLS
+405 DIFVS
-410 RMNDKGEWSKPENLG
+410 RMNDKGEWGIPENLG

-439 SADGEIAFFASDREG
+439 SADGEIAFFASDRKG
-454 GFGDLDIY
+454 GFGKLDLY

-472 VKTVYFDGL
+472 VKTLYFDGL
-481 VFDAITK
+481 VFDAVTK
-488 KPLPGKFSLVNI
+488 KPLPGKFSLVNM

-522 PLNEEYALSVSY
+522 PINEDYALSVSY

-554 FHMDVPMVP
+554 FHMDVPMNP
-563 LTASG
+563 LSDIVTPR
-568 TATAL
+568 AL
-573 KNVFFDLN
+573 KNVFFDLD

-592 LNKLRDLLKANPATK
+592 LNKLRDMLKASPTAK
-607 IEIGGHTDTRG
+607 IEIGGHTDTQG
-618 DAAENLKLSDAR
+618 DAARNLQLSEAR
-630 AKSVKDY
+630 AKTVKDY
-637 LISQGIETSRLTS
+637 LIQQGIEASRLSS
-650 KGYGETMPIFS
+650 KGYGETMPIVS
-661 DEAIAKMTKESEK
+661 DETISKMTKESEK
-674 EKAHQENRRTEYKIV
+674 EKAHQENRRTEYKFV

>member
-1 MEDFPANSQIL
+1 M
-12 RNTISM
+12 R
-18 KNLLM
+18 NLLL
-23 ACFILAA
+23 ALFILAT

-45 KAIALFEQGRDEPS
+45 KAIALFEQGRDEPG
-59 KSIDPKTHGPN
+59 KSVDPRTHGPN

-82 EKDPNFWEAHM
+82 EKDPAFWEAHM

-98 YEELN
+98 YELLN
-103 QPYKAIEH
+103 QPYKAIEQ

-116 AINPNP
+116 AINPSP
-122 TSGGATYFYLGT
+122 TSGGSTYFYLGT
-134 LEYSVGEYENAT
+134 LEYSVGEYENAR

-152 TQVKGA
+152 TQAKGA
-158 HPDNI
+158 HPDNV
-163 ALAKQIINDCAF
+163 ARAKQIINDCDF
-175 AIEAMKNP
+175 AVEAMKNP
-183 TQFKPVNLGPGVN
+183 NQFKPINLGPGVN
-196 TKDPEYFPT
+196 TKDSEYFPT

-214 FTRLIDDKRV
+214 FTRRIEDKRV
-224 SGPFQK
+224 QVYGE

-236 SNLSTFNTWEAAVPM
+236 SNLSTFNTWEAAIPM

-265 ISADGRN
+265 IAADGRT
-272 LIFVACSDE
+272 LIFVACADE
-281 SGTNYG
+281 SGSYG
-287 ENRKGKGSCDLF
+287 DNRNGKGSCDLF

-306 QWVDPVNLP
+306 QWIDPTNLP
-315 GAINTGNWESQPSLS
+315 GAINTGSWESQPSLS

-342 MTRNGRPDSDI
+342 MTRGGRPDSDI
-353 YFSTLKDDGSWDT
+353 YFSTLKEDGSWDT

-392 YFSSQGHPGMGGL
+392 YFSSQGHQGMGGL
-405 DIFLS
+405 DIFVS
-410 RMNDKGEWSKPENLG
+410 RMDEHGVWGKPENLG

-454 GFGDLDIY
+454 GFGKLDLY

-472 VKTVYFDGL
+472 VKTLYFDGL
-481 VFDAITK
+481 VFDAVTK
-488 KPLPGKFSLVNI
+488 KPIPGKFSLVNI

-514 NGTFTVSL
+514 TGSFTVSL
-522 PLNEEYALSVSY
+522 PINEEYALSVSY

-545 MTIADNQES
+545 MTLADNQES
-554 FHMDVPMVP
+554 FHMDVPMVSVSNTVNP
-563 LTASG
+563 V
-568 TATAL
+568 AL
-573 KNVFFDLN
+573 KNVFFDLA

-592 LNKLRDLLKANPATK
+592 LNKLRDFLKANPTIK

-637 LISQGIETSRLTS
+637 LIQQGIEAARLSS
-650 KGYGETMPIFS
+650 KGYGETLPIYS
-661 DEAIAKMTKESEK
+661 DGVIAKMATEKEK

>member
-1 MEDFPANSQIL
+1 
-12 RNTISM
+12 M
-18 KNLLM
+18 KNGLLVL
-23 ACFILAA
+23 FLLAM

-35 AQMTYSSKNK
+35 AQMTYSTKNK
-45 KAIALFEQGRDEPS
+45 KAIELYEQARNEPG
-59 KSIDPKTHGPN
+59 KSVDPRTHGPN
-70 YAGGI
+70 FAGAI
-75 ALLEKAL
+75 SLLDKAL

-111 YRKAL
+111 YRKAI

-122 TSGGATYFYLGT
+122 TSGGAVYFYLGT
-134 LEYSVGEYENAT
+134 MEYSVGEYENAAKSLTEFT
-146 KNLTTF
+146 KA
-152 TQVKGA
+152 KGA
-158 HPDNI
+158 HPENV
-163 ALAKQIINDCAF
+163 ARANQLINDCAF

-196 TKDPEYFPT
+196 TKDAEYFPT

-214 FTRLIDDKRV
+214 FTRRIEDKRV
-224 SGPFQK
+224 PVYGE

-236 SNLSTFNTWEAAVPM
+236 SNLSTFKTWETAIPM
-251 PKNINTLNNEGAPT
+251 PKNINTVRNEGAPT

-272 LIFVACSDE
+272 LIFVACDDE
-281 SGTNYG
+281 SGSYG
-287 ENRKGKGSCDLF
+287 EGRKGKGSCDLF

-315 GAINTGNWESQPSLS
+315 GAINTGNWETQPSLS
-330 ADGKTLYFVRKV
+330 ADGKTLYFVRRV
-342 MTRNGRPDSDI
+342 MTKSGIPDSDI
-353 YFSTLKDDGSWDT
+353 YTSTLKDDGTWNT
-366 PVRLPNTINTP
+366 PVRLPSTINTP

-392 YFSSQGHPGMGGL
+392 YFSSQGHRGMGGL
-405 DIFLS
+405 DIFVS
-410 RMNDKGEWSKPENLG
+410 RMNDKGEWGQAENLG
-425 YPINTSA
+425 YPINSSA

-454 GFGDLDIY
+454 GFGKLDLY
-462 YFIMPEKFRP
+462 YFVLPEKFRP
-472 VKTVYFDGL
+472 VKTLYFDGL
-481 VFDAITK
+481 VFDAVTK

-500 KTGKEVIKSEADQV
+500 KTGVEVIKSEADQV

-522 PLNEEYALSVSY
+522 PINEEYALSVSY
-534 PGYTFFSQNFN
+534 PGYTFYSQNFN
-545 MTIADNQES
+545 MTVADNQES
-554 FHMDVPMVP
+554 FHMDVPMNPIVAGP
-563 LTASG
+563 P
-568 TATAL
+568 TAL
-573 KNVFFDLN
+573 RNVFFDLD
-581 KATLRPESFVE
+581 KATLRPESYVE
-592 LNKLRDLLKANPATK
+592 LNKLRDFLKANPAIK

-618 DAAENLKLSDAR
+618 DEAANLKLSDAR

-637 LISQGIETSRLTS
+637 LIQQGIEATRLSS
-650 KGYGETMPIFS
+650 KGYGETMPIFT

-674 EKAHQENRRTEYKIV
+674 EKAHQENRRTEYKIL

>member
-1 MEDFPANSQIL
+1 M
-12 RNTISM
+12 R
-18 KNLLM
+18 NLLL
-23 ACFILAA
+23 ALFILAT

-35 AQMTYSSKNK
+35 AQMSYSSKNK

-59 KSIDPKTHGPN
+59 KSVDPKTHGPN

-82 EKDPNFWEAHM
+82 EKDPTFWEAHM

-98 YEELN
+98 YELLN
-103 QPYKAIEH
+103 QPYKAIEQ

-116 AINPNP
+116 ALNPTP

-134 LEYSVGEYENAT
+134 LEYTVGEYENAK
-146 KNLTTF
+146 KNLTAF
-152 TQVKGA
+152 TQAKGA
-158 HPDNI
+158 HPDNVTR
-163 ALAKQIINDCAF
+163 AKQIINDCDF
-175 AIEAMKNP
+175 AIEAIKNP
-183 TQFKPVNLGPGVN
+183 TQFKPINLGPGVN
-196 TKDPEYFPT
+196 TKDSEYFPT

-214 FTRLIDDKRV
+214 FTRRIEDKRV
-224 SGPFQK
+224 QVYGE

-236 SNLSTFNTWEAAVPM
+236 SNLSTFNTWETAIPM
-251 PKNINTLNNEGAPT
+251 PKNINTINNEGAPT
-265 ISADGRN
+265 ISADGRS
-272 LIFVACSDE
+272 LIFVACTDE
-281 SGTNYG
+281 AGSYG
-287 ENRKGKGSCDLF
+287 DNRKGKGSCDLF

-315 GAINTGNWESQPSLS
+315 GAINTGNWETQPSLS

-342 MTRNGRPDSDI
+342 MTRGGRPDSDI
-353 YFSTLKDDGSWDT
+353 YVSTLKEDGTWDT
-366 PVRLPNTINTP
+366 PVRLPSTINTP

-405 DIFLS
+405 DIFVS
-410 RMNDKGEWSKPENLG
+410 RMDEHGVWGKPENLG

-439 SADGEIAFFASDREG
+439 SADGEIAFFASDRAG
-454 GFGDLDIY
+454 GFGKLDLY

-472 VKTVYFDGL
+472 VKTLYFDGL
-481 VFDAITK
+481 VFDAVTK
-488 KPLPGKFSLVNI
+488 KPIPGKFSLVNI

-514 NGTFTVSL
+514 TGAFTVSL
-522 PLNEEYALSVSY
+522 PTNEDYALSVSY

-545 MTIADNQES
+545 MTLADNQES
-554 FHMDVPMVP
+554 FHMDVPMVSVSNTVNP
-563 LTASG
+563 VT
-568 TATAL
+568 L
-573 KNVFFDLN
+573 KNVFFDLGL
-581 KATLRPESFVE
+581 ATLRPESYVE
-592 LNKLRDLLKANPATK
+592 LNKLRDFLKANPTLK

-618 DAAENLKLSDAR
+618 DNAENQKLSEAR

-637 LISQGIETSRLTS
+637 LIQQGIETSRLSS
-650 KGYGETMPIFS
+650 KGYGETMPIYS
-661 DEAIAKMTKESEK
+661 DEVIAKMPTEKEK

>member
-1 MEDFPANSQIL
+1 MEDLITNSQIL
-12 RNTISM
+12 RNTLSM
-18 KNLLM
+18 KNGLLVL
-23 ACFILAA
+23 FLLAL

-35 AQMTYSSKNK
+35 AQMTYSTKNK
-45 KAIALFEQGRDEPS
+45 KAIELFEQARNEPG

-70 YAGGI
+70 FAGAI
-75 ALLEKAL
+75 VLLEKAL

-122 TSGGATYFYLGT
+122 TSGGGTYFYLGT
-134 LEYSVGEYENAT
+134 LEYSVGEYENAI
-146 KNLTTF
+146 KNLTIF
-152 TQVKGA
+152 TQAKGA
-158 HPDNI
+158 YPENI
-163 ALAKQIINDCAF
+163 ERAKQVINDCSF

-183 TQFKPVNLGPGVN
+183 TQFKPINLGPGVN

-214 FTRLIDDKRV
+214 FTRRLEDKRV
-224 SGPFQK
+224 AVYGE
-230 QEDFYV
+230 QEDFFV
-236 SNLSTFNTWEAAVPM
+236 SNLSTFNTWETAVPM
-251 PKNINTLNNEGAPT
+251 PKNINTINNEGAPT
-265 ISADGRN
+265 ISADGRS
-272 LIFVACSDE
+272 LIFVACADE
-281 SGTNYG
+281 SGSYG
-287 ENRKGKGSCDLF
+287 DNRKGKGSCDLF
-299 YTKRLGN
+299 YTKRLGS
-306 QWVDPVNLP
+306 QWIDPVNLP
-315 GAINTGNWESQPSLS
+315 GAINTGNWETQPSLS
-330 ADGKTLYFVRKV
+330 ADGKTLYFVRRI
-342 MTRNGRPDSDI
+342 MTRGGRPDSDI
-353 YFSTLKDDGSWDT
+353 YTSTLKDDGTWDT
-366 PVRLPNTINTP
+366 PVRLPATVNTP

-392 YFSSQGHPGMGGL
+392 YFSSQGHRGMGGL
-405 DIFLS
+405 DIFVS
-410 RMNDKGEWSKPENLG
+410 RMNDKGEWGTAENLG
-425 YPINTSA
+425 YPINSSA

-454 GFGDLDIY
+454 GFGDLDLY

-472 VKTVYFDGL
+472 VKTLYFDGL
-481 VFDAITK
+481 VFDATTK

-500 KTGKEVIKSEADQV
+500 KTGAEVIKSEADQV

-522 PLNEEYALSVSY
+522 PINEEYALSVSY

-545 MTIADNQES
+545 MTLADNQES
-554 FHMDVPMVP
+554 FHMDVPMNPIV
-563 LTASG
+563 SG
-568 TATAL
+568 TTTAL
-573 KNVFFDLN
+573 KNVFFDLD
-581 KATLRPESFVE
+581 KATLRPESYVE
-592 LNKLRDLLKANPATK
+592 LNKLRDQLKANPTMK

-618 DAAENLKLSDAR
+618 DAARNLQLSDAR

-637 LISQGIETSRLTS
+637 LIQQGIEASRLSS

-661 DEAIAKMTKESEK
+661 DEAIAKMVKETER

>member
-1 MEDFPANSQIL
+1 
-12 RNTISM
+12 
-18 KNLLM
+18 M
-23 ACFILAA
+23 ACFILAV

-35 AQMTYSSKNK
+35 AQMSYSSKNK
-45 KAIALFEQGRDEPS
+45 KAIALFEEGRAEPG
-59 KSIDPKTHGPN
+59 KSVDPKTHGPN
-70 YAGGI
+70 YAAGI

-103 QPYKAIEH
+103 QPYQAIEH
-111 YRKAL
+111 YRKAI

-122 TSGGATYFYLGT
+122 TSGGAVYFYLGT
-134 LEYSVGEYENAT
+134 LEYTVGEYENAV

-152 TQVKGA
+152 TQAKGA
-158 HPDNI
+158 HPENI
-163 ALAKQIINDCAF
+163 ARAKQLIDDCSF

-224 SGPFQK
+224 KGPYQK

-236 SNLSTFNTWEAAVPM
+236 SNLSTFNTWETAVPM
-251 PKNINTLNNEGAPT
+251 PKNINTVNNEGAPT

-281 SGTNYG
+281 SGINYG

-306 QWVDPVNLP
+306 QWIDPMNLP

-342 MTRNGRPDSDI
+342 MSRNGRPDSDI
-353 YFSTLKDDGSWDT
+353 YFSTLKEDGSWDT

-405 DIFLS
+405 DIFVS
-410 RMNDKGEWSKPENLG
+410 RMNEKGEWGKPENLG

-472 VKTVYFDGL
+472 VKTLYFDGL
-481 VFDAITK
+481 VFDAVTN

-500 KTGKEVIKSEADQV
+500 KTGVEVIKSEADQV

-545 MTIADNQES
+545 MTLADNQES
-554 FHMDVPMVP
+554 FHMDVPMNP
-563 LTASG
+563 IDPSG
-568 TATAL
+568 PATAL
-573 KNVFFDLN
+573 RNVFFDLG
-581 KATLRPESFVE
+581 KATLRPESYVE
-592 LNKLRDLLKANPATK
+592 LNKLRDLLKTNPTIK

-618 DAAENLKLSDAR
+618 DAADNLKLSDAR

-637 LISQGIETSRLTS
+637 LIQQGIEASRLSS
-650 KGYGETMPIFS
+650 KGYGESMPIFS

-674 EKAHQENRRTEYKIV
+674 EKAHQENRRTEYKIL

>member
-1 MEDFPANSQIL
+1 MENFIANSQIL

-18 KNLLM
+18 KNLLL
-23 ACFILAA
+23 ALFILAT

-35 AQMTYSSKNK
+35 AQMTYSTKNK
-45 KAIALFEQGRDEPS
+45 KAIALFEEGRSEPG
-59 KSIDPKTHGPN
+59 KSVDPVTRGPN

-82 EKDPNFWEAHM
+82 KLDPTFWEAHM
-93 VEAEM
+93 VEAELF
-98 YEELN
+98 ELLN
-103 QPYKAIEH
+103 QPYKAIEQ

-116 AINPNP
+116 EINPNHSP
-122 TSGGATYFYLGT
+122 SGGTYYYLGT
-134 LEYSVGEYENAT
+134 LEYSVGEYENAV
-146 KNLTTF
+146 KNLTTY
-152 TQVKGA
+152 TQSKGA
-158 HPDNI
+158 HPDN
-163 ALAKQIINDCAF
+163 LANARQVIKDCEF

-183 TQFKPVNLGPGVN
+183 TQFKQVNLGPGVN
-196 TKDPEYFPT
+196 TKDSEYFPT

-214 FTRLIDDKRV
+214 FTRRLEDKRV
-224 SGPFQK
+224 PIYGE

-236 SNLSTFNTWEAAVPM
+236 SSLSTFNTWETAIAM

-265 ISADGRN
+265 IAADGRT

-281 SGTNYG
+281 SGSYG
-287 ENRKGKGSCDLF
+287 DNRKGKGSCDLF

-306 QWVDPVNLP
+306 QWIDPVNLP
-315 GAINTGNWESQPSLS
+315 GAINTGNWETQPSLS
-330 ADGKTLYFVRKV
+330 ADGKTLYFVRRI
-342 MTRNGRPDSDI
+342 MTRGGRPDSDI
-353 YFSTLKDDGSWDT
+353 YTSTLKDDGSWDT

-392 YFSSQGHPGMGGL
+392 YFSSQGHRGMGGL
-405 DIFLS
+405 DIFVS
-410 RMNDKGEWSKPENLG
+410 RMNDKGEWGIPENLG
-425 YPINTSA
+425 YPINSSA

-454 GFGDLDIY
+454 GFGKLDLY

-472 VKTVYFDGL
+472 IKTVYFDGL
-481 VFDAITK
+481 VFDAVSK

-514 NGTFTVSL
+514 NGSFTVTL
-522 PLNEEYALSVSY
+522 PINEEYALYASY

-545 MTIADNQES
+545 MTLADNQES

-563 LTASG
+563 ITDISN
-568 TATAL
+568 TNPL
-573 KNVFFDLN
+573 KNVFFDLD
-581 KATLRPESFVE
+581 KAILRPESFLE
-592 LNKLRDLLKANPATK
+592 LNKLRDLLKANPTMK

-618 DAAENLKLSDAR
+618 DAAKNMQLSDAR
-630 AKSVKDY
+630 AKSVKEY
-637 LISQGIETSRLTS
+637 LIAQGIEASRLSS
-650 KGYGETMPIFS
+650 KGFGATKPIIS
-661 DEAIAKMTKESEK
+661 DEAINKMATEKEK